1 MKVALIGASGRVG
14 SRILDELLRR
24 NHEVT
29 GIVPH
34 VEKLTARRGL
44 AIRQGDI
51 NEEAGLS
58 RTLAGHD
65 AVISSVRFQVVKPI
79 VLIRAVKQ
87 AGVKRLLVVGGAASL
102 EVKPG
107 LQLLDAPDF
116 PEGYKGEG
124 MAGRDFLNHLR
135 EERELDWTFLSPSA
149 EFVPGQRTGK
159 FRLGKDQLLVE
170 PNGESKISF
179 EDFAIALVE
188 ELEKPH
194 HPQQRFTVGY

>member
-24 NHEVT
+24 GHEVT

-34 VEKLTARRGL
+34 VEKLTGRRGL
-44 AIRQGDI
+44 AIRQGDV
-51 NEEAGLS
+51 NDEAGLS
-58 RTLAGHD
+58 RTLAGRD
-65 AVISSVRFQVVKPI
+65 AVISAVKFQVVKPKI
-79 VLIRAVKQ
+79 LIRAVKQ
-87 AGVKRLLVVGGAASL
+87 AGVKRLLIVGGAASL
-102 EVKPG
+102 EAKPG
-107 LQLLDAPDF
+107 LQLVDTPDF

-124 MAGRDFLNHLR
+124 FAGRDFLNVLR
-135 EERELDWTFLSPSA
+135 DERELDWAFLSPSA

-159 FRLGKDQLLVE
+159 FRLGKDELLVQ

-179 EDFAIALVE
+179 EDFAIALVD

-194 HPQQRFTVGY
+194 HPRQRFTVVY